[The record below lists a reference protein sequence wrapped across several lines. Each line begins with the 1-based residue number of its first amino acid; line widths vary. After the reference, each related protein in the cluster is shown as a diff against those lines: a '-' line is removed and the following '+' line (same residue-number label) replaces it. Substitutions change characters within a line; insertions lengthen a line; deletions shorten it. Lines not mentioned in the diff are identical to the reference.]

1 MKKLIAV
8 LLALSCMLIG
18 AAAVA
23 ETLNIAYMPN
33 YGSLWAVETAIN
45 KGYFEEEG
53 LTINL
58 VEFADGPTIIAA
70 MESGSIDMGYI
81 GQGAHKLCIN
91 GRASIFALSH
101 ISNGDALIGGKGIA
115 TVEDLKGKVVAYSS
129 GTSSEDIL
137 KNSLDKAGMT
147 MDDIKAMDMDASA
160 IVTAMLS
167 GGVDGILEL
176 LDLGVQTLGDL
187 RRKLRVNELTLYVRI
202 GGSDDPAKA
211 AMGYGRAWAAI
222 GAITPSLE
230 RLFVIKK
237 RDIQPALD
245 YTISNT
251 QVDAH
256 LVTTITI
263 GRSLA
268 LALRA
273 GIRFLKILNERKKA
287 V

>member
-1 MKKLIAV
+1 MTWTWWMTLLAIFAALVLIGCIPVGVDARYNAEGVFLAAKLGPIRLQLLPQKPKKKKKQQKKLEKAPEK
-8 LLALSCMLIG
+8 
-18 AAAVA
+18 AASQ
-23 ETLNIAYMPN
+23 EKKPN
-33 YGSLWAVETAIN
+33 PI
-45 KGYFEEEG
+45 
-53 LTINL
+53 
-58 VEFADGPTIIAA
+58 
-70 MESGSIDMGYI
+70 
-81 GQGAHKLCIN
+81 
-91 GRASIFALSH
+91 
-101 ISNGDALIGGKGIA
+101 
-115 TVEDLKGKVVAYSS
+115 
-129 GTSSEDIL
+129 
-137 KNSLDKAGMT
+137 
-147 MDDIKAMDMDASA
+147 
-160 IVTAMLS
+160 LS
-167 GGVDGILEL
+167 GGVDGILQL
-176 LDLGVQTLGDL
+176 LDIVLDTLGDL
-187 RRKLRVNELTLYVRI
+187 RRKLRVNELTLYVHI

-211 AMGYGRAWAAI
+211 AMGYGRAWATI

-237 RDIQPALD
+237 RDIRPALD

>member
-1 MKKLIAV
+1 MTWTWWMTLLVILAV
-8 LLALSCMLIG
+8 LVLIG
-18 AAAVA
+18 CILVGIDARYNADGVFLAAKLGPFRLQLLPAKPKKKSKKRKQQHQQPEKAPAKA
-23 ETLNIAYMPN
+23 ETQEKRPN
-33 YGSLWAVETAIN
+33 PL
-45 KGYFEEEG
+45 
-53 LTINL
+53 
-58 VEFADGPTIIAA
+58 
-70 MESGSIDMGYI
+70 
-81 GQGAHKLCIN
+81 
-91 GRASIFALSH
+91 
-101 ISNGDALIGGKGIA
+101 
-115 TVEDLKGKVVAYSS
+115 
-129 GTSSEDIL
+129 
-137 KNSLDKAGMT
+137 
-147 MDDIKAMDMDASA
+147 
-160 IVTAMLS
+160 LS
-167 GGVDGILEL
+167 GGVDGILQL
-176 LDLGVQTLGDL
+176 LDLAFDTLGDL
-187 RRKLRVNELTLYVRI
+187 RRKLCVNELTLYVCI

-237 RDIQPALD
+237 RDIRPALD

>member
-1 MKKLIAV
+1 MTWTWWMTILAIFVV
-8 LLALSCMLIG
+8 LVLIG
-18 AAAVA
+18 CIPVGVDARYSA
-23 ETLNIAYMPN
+23 EGVFLSAKIGPFLLQLLPQKPKKKQPKQQKKAEKAPAKAEPQEKKPN
-33 YGSLWAVETAIN
+33 PL
-45 KGYFEEEG
+45 
-53 LTINL
+53 
-58 VEFADGPTIIAA
+58 
-70 MESGSIDMGYI
+70 
-81 GQGAHKLCIN
+81 
-91 GRASIFALSH
+91 
-101 ISNGDALIGGKGIA
+101 
-115 TVEDLKGKVVAYSS
+115 
-129 GTSSEDIL
+129 
-137 KNSLDKAGMT
+137 
-147 MDDIKAMDMDASA
+147 
-160 IVTAMLS
+160 LS
-167 GGVDGILEL
+167 GGVDGLIQL
-176 LDLGVQTLGDL
+176 LDLAFDTLGNL
-187 RRKLRVNELTLYVRI
+187 RRKLRVNELTLYVHI

-237 RDIQPALD
+237 RDIRPALD

>member
-1 MKKLIAV
+1 MFSPEKAPAKAEPQEKK
-8 LLALSCMLIG
+8 
-18 AAAVA
+18 
-23 ETLNIAYMPN
+23 PN
-33 YGSLWAVETAIN
+33 PL
-45 KGYFEEEG
+45 
-53 LTINL
+53 
-58 VEFADGPTIIAA
+58 
-70 MESGSIDMGYI
+70 
-81 GQGAHKLCIN
+81 
-91 GRASIFALSH
+91 
-101 ISNGDALIGGKGIA
+101 
-115 TVEDLKGKVVAYSS
+115 
-129 GTSSEDIL
+129 
-137 KNSLDKAGMT
+137 
-147 MDDIKAMDMDASA
+147 
-160 IVTAMLS
+160 LS
-167 GGVDGILEL
+167 GGVDGLMQL
-176 LDLGVQTLGDL
+176 LDLAFDTLGDL
-187 RRKLRVNELTLYVRI
+187 RRKLRVNELTLRVHI
-202 GGSDDPAKA
+202 GGADDPAKA

-222 GAITPSLE
+222 GVITPALE

>member
-1 MKKLIAV
+1 MTWTWWMT
-8 LLALSCMLIG
+8 LLAIFAALVLIG
-18 AAAVA
+18 CIPVGVDARYNAEGVFLAAKLGPIRLQLLPQKPKKKKAPEKA
-23 ETLNIAYMPN
+23 ASQEKKPN
-33 YGSLWAVETAIN
+33 PI
-45 KGYFEEEG
+45 
-53 LTINL
+53 
-58 VEFADGPTIIAA
+58 
-70 MESGSIDMGYI
+70 
-81 GQGAHKLCIN
+81 
-91 GRASIFALSH
+91 
-101 ISNGDALIGGKGIA
+101 
-115 TVEDLKGKVVAYSS
+115 
-129 GTSSEDIL
+129 
-137 KNSLDKAGMT
+137 
-147 MDDIKAMDMDASA
+147 
-160 IVTAMLS
+160 LS
-167 GGVDGILEL
+167 GGVDGILQL
-176 LDLGVQTLGDL
+176 LDIVLDTLGDL

-237 RDIQPALD
+237 RDIRPALD

>member
-1 MKKLIAV
+1 MTWTWWMT
-8 LLALSCMLIG
+8 LLAIFAALVLIG
-18 AAAVA
+18 CIPVGVDARYNAEGVFLAAKLGPIRLQLLPQKQKKKKKQQKKPEKAPEKA
-23 ETLNIAYMPN
+23 ASQEKKPN
-33 YGSLWAVETAIN
+33 PI
-45 KGYFEEEG
+45 
-53 LTINL
+53 
-58 VEFADGPTIIAA
+58 
-70 MESGSIDMGYI
+70 
-81 GQGAHKLCIN
+81 
-91 GRASIFALSH
+91 
-101 ISNGDALIGGKGIA
+101 
-115 TVEDLKGKVVAYSS
+115 
-129 GTSSEDIL
+129 
-137 KNSLDKAGMT
+137 
-147 MDDIKAMDMDASA
+147 
-160 IVTAMLS
+160 LS
-167 GGVDGILEL
+167 GVVDGILQL
-176 LDLGVQTLGDL
+176 LDIVLDTLGDL

-237 RDIQPALD
+237 RDIRPALD

>member
-1 MKKLIAV
+1 MTWTWWMTLLVIFAV
-8 LLALSCMLIG
+8 LVLIG
-18 AAAVA
+18 CIPVGVDAR
-23 ETLNIAYMPN
+23 Y
-33 YGSLWAVETAIN
+33 S
-45 KGYFEEEG
+45 
-53 LTINL
+53 
-58 VEFADGPTIIAA
+58 ADGVFLTA
-70 MESGSIDMGYI
+70 
-81 GQGAHKLCIN
+81 KL
-91 GRASIFALSH
+91 GPFRLQLLPQKPKKKPKKRKPQQKQPKKTPA
-101 ISNGDALIGGKGIA
+101 
-115 TVEDLKGKVVAYSS
+115 
-129 GTSSEDIL
+129 
-137 KNSLDKAGMT
+137 KAEPQE
-147 MDDIKAMDMDASA
+147 KKPNPL
-160 IVTAMLS
+160 LS
-167 GGVDGILEL
+167 GGVDGLMQL
-176 LDLGVQTLGDL
+176 LDLAFGTLGDL
-187 RRKLRVNELTLYVRI
+187 RRKLRVNELTLYVLI
-202 GGSDDPAKA
+202 GGADDPAKA

-237 RDIQPALD
+237 RDIRPALD

>member
-1 MKKLIAV
+1 MTWTWWMT
-8 LLALSCMLIG
+8 LLAIFAALVLIG
-18 AAAVA
+18 CIPVGVDARYNAEGVFLAAKLGPIRLQLLPQKPKKKKKQQKKPEKAPEKAASQEKKPNTILSRGGDVA
-23 ETLNIAYMPN
+23 E
-33 YGSLWAVETAIN
+33 
-45 KGYFEEEG
+45 
-53 LTINL
+53 
-58 VEFADGPTIIAA
+58 
-70 MESGSIDMGYI
+70 
-81 GQGAHKLCIN
+81 
-91 GRASIFALSH
+91 
-101 ISNGDALIGGKGIA
+101 
-115 TVEDLKGKVVAYSS
+115 
-129 GTSSEDIL
+129 IL
-137 KNSLDKAGMT
+137 Q
-147 MDDIKAMDMDASA
+147 
-160 IVTAMLS
+160 
-167 GGVDGILEL
+167 L
-176 LDLGVQTLGDL
+176 LDIVLDTLGDL

>member
-1 MKKLIAV
+1 MERTVKA
-8 LLALSCMLIG
+8 M
-18 AAAVA
+18 
-23 ETLNIAYMPN
+23 ETLYA
-33 YGSLWAVETAIN
+33 
-45 KGYFEEEG
+45 
-53 LTINL
+53 
-58 VEFADGPTIIAA
+58 
-70 MESGSIDMGYI
+70 
-81 GQGAHKLCIN
+81 Q
-91 GRASIFALSH
+91 
-101 ISNGDALIGGKGIA
+101 SNGGNSVNYWEGKETPREFDFNKKPKKKKKPA
-115 TVEDLKGKVVAYSS
+115 K
-129 GTSSEDIL
+129 
-137 KNSLDKAGMT
+137 KAAPKQKKPAPEKPAGE
-147 MDDIKAMDMDASA
+147 KKPNPL
-160 IVTAMLS
+160 LS